1 MAQFS
6 VYQNKNVQTK
16 KSFPYLIDVQSNLL
30 SELVTTVV
38 IPLAKFDQSRTKILT
53 RLTPVLKLDQHEFV
67 VLTPQLAGI
76 QRKALGK
83 LAFEASHA
91 KTDIISALDFLISG
105 V

>member
-6 VYQNKNVQTK
+6 VYQNKNIQTK
-16 KSFPYLIDVQSNLL
+16 KTFPYLLDVQSNLL

-83 LAFEASHA
+83 FAFEVSHA
-91 KTDIISALDFLISG
+91 KNDIISALDFLISG

>member
-6 VYQNKNVQTK
+6 VYQNKNIQTK
-16 KSFPYLIDVQSNLL
+16 KTFPYLLDVQSNLL

-38 IPLAKFDQSRTKILT
+38 IPLAKFDQSREKILT
-53 RLTPVLKLDQHEFV
+53 RLTPILRFDQHEFV
-67 VLTPQLAGI
+67 MLTPQLAGI
-76 QRKALGK
+76 QRKELGK
-83 LAFEASHA
+83 LAFEVSHA